1 MREPE
6 PYDHLFKLLLIGDAG
21 VGKSR
26 YVLRSWSGKEGHGNG
41 QFENVVL
48 GRGTLIRGKEV
59 VGLLNNTFLAVTLI
73 FGVGV
78 GASNMAE
85 SRNGP
90 QVMLPSEAHIPRN
103 AIESPKRRT
112 RSSAFKPRGRKKLMA
127 LSGTWAHTLP
137 SSVHPSLSSF
147 KPRAYSILLR
157 FTDDAFDDHQQSTI
171 GVDFKVKMI
180 EVGQK
185 KIKMTIWDTAG
196 QERFRTL
203 TSSYYRGAQGII
215 LGKVLEEGGRE
226 GIGRWR
232 GGEVND

>member
-21 VGKSR
+21 VGKS
-26 YVLRSWSGKEGHGNG
+26 
-41 QFENVVL
+41 
-48 GRGTLIRGKEV
+48 
-59 VGLLNNTFLAVTLI
+59 
-73 FGVGV
+73 
-78 GASNMAE
+78 
-85 SRNGP
+85 
-90 QVMLPSEAHIPRN
+90 
-103 AIESPKRRT
+103 
-112 RSSAFKPRGRKKLMA
+112 
-127 LSGTWAHTLP
+127 
-137 SSVHPSLSSF
+137 
-147 KPRAYSILLR
+147 SILLR

-215 LGKVLEEGGRE
+215 LVYDVNRRDSFENLNHWLQEVEVYSTGGGRE
-226 GIGRWR
+226 IIKVLVGNKVDKDRLVPREEAEAWARSKGMLFLEASAKTRTGIKQVFQEVVQKILDNPALLTNTAPGRPR
-232 GGEVND
+232 VSLQADAGAKVGGGYCC